1 MAGTTTGDT
10 ALNLMTTPVRSLIK
24 RAPITLPPH
33 TSIRAA
39 AQLMSEQRVSSI
51 LIVEQGHLFGL
62 ITDRDLRNRVIA
74 AGLDTA
80 APDHGHRHAGAVH
93 QWTCTT
99 RRSTRCC

>member
-1 MAGTTTGDT
+1 MKNTFLSPTNSMTIDT
-10 ALNLMTTPVRSLIK
+10 ADQATADPGIEPSDAALNLMTTPVGSLIK

-39 AQLMSEQRVSSI
+39 AQRMNEERVSSI

-74 AGLDTA
+74 TGLDT
-80 APDHGHRHAGAVH
+80 
-93 QWTCTT
+93 Q
-99 RRSTRCC
+99 